1 MPQTLTT
8 IVLVHMSKQKCHS
21 ARLALGDCTR
31 YPSTFLSALPFKTSF
46 GRKKKKAKTKSN
58 MEDLVR
64 LDCVQKSKHTVALR
78 RETASGSDFAM
89 GRERLTRYR

>member
-1 MPQTLTT
+1 MTATGTL
-8 IVLVHMSKQKCHS
+8 
-21 ARLALGDCTR
+21 ARF
-31 YPSTFLSALPFKTSF
+31 SLPFLLKLPLAE
-46 GRKKKKAKTKSN
+46 KKKKAKTKSN
-58 MEDLVR
+58 VEDLVR

>member
-1 MPQTLTT
+1 
-8 IVLVHMSKQKCHS
+8 
-21 ARLALGDCTR
+21 
-31 YPSTFLSALPFKTSF
+31 
-46 GRKKKKAKTKSN
+46 

-89 GRERLTRYR
+89 GRERLTRYRWVYYVMSGLLKCEYILEWVFQV